1 MKLSR
6 ATGTRSTRLVA
17 FAVVLQLSMGLLSVA
32 VVDQPD
38 VQRQPAATPSTA
50 PEPRAAGAQRAAPS
64 AAELERAADTERK
77 GQVERLLAARSAA
90 ILGRDRTA
98 FLATVDPRAAALQ
111 ARQAAMFDALAA
123 VPIGTWEYRFN
134 QRSGRAADAA
144 LDLRYGRGLWWAPPV
159 TLSYGLAG
167 FDDIPT
173 IDKHHL
179 TFVRRDGRWL
189 LGADDDFDAVGGRTP
204 RALWERGPVAAVRA
218 PGVLALGHEDTSV
231 LRNVASL
238 TSAAI
243 PRVNEVW
250 GEQWG
255 KRVVV
260 IVPSSAQEMA
270 SLIDSTQDFSQI
282 AAVATAEV
290 SDASGEDA
298 IERILVN
305 PDTFTKL
312 GQLGRRVVLTHEVT
326 HVAARRVTGPAVP
339 AWLAEGLADYV
350 GYKDVKVPLSVAARN
365 LRKDVRAGRLPTALP
380 TDEAFNGG
388 NPALAQAYEQSWL
401 AVRLL
406 VERYGEAE
414 LLAFYR
420 AVGASEGSDSSVVL
434 STELR
439 DAFGID
445 DVRLIA
451 DWRAAL
457 QRQLG

>member
-1 MKLSR
+1 VKLPD
-6 ATGTRSTRLVA
+6 ATGARALRLVA
-17 FAVVLQLSMGLLSVA
+17 VAVVLQLSVGLLSVA
-32 VVDQPD
+32 VVDEPSTSRQP
-38 VQRQPAATPSTA
+38 VAAQPAA
-50 PEPRAAGAQRAAPS
+50 PESRAAGAQRAAPS
-64 AAELERAADTERK
+64 AAELERAADSERSDD
-77 GQVERLLAARSAA
+77 VRRLLTARAAAV
-90 ILGRDRTA
+90 LGRDRTA
-98 FLATVDPRAAALQ
+98 FLATVDPKAKSLR

-123 VPIGTWEYRFN
+123 VPLGIWDYRLDP
-134 QRSGRAADAA
+134 RTGRAADAA
-144 LDLRYGRGLWWAPPV
+144 LDARYGRGQWWAPSV

-167 FDDIPT
+167 FDDSPT
-173 IDKHHL
+173 VDEHHL

-189 LGADDDFDAVGGRTP
+189 LGADDDFDAVGGITP
-204 RALWERGPVAAVRA
+204 RALWERGSVVAVRQ
-218 PGVLALGHEDTSV
+218 PGVLALGHVDSAT

-238 TSAAI
+238 ASAAI
-243 PRVNEVW
+243 PRVTEVW

-260 IVPSSAQEMA
+260 IVPSSGAEMA

-290 SDASGEDA
+290 SEASDGDAT
-298 IERILVN
+298 ERILVN
-305 PDTFTKL
+305 PETFGKL

-326 HVAARRVTGPAVP
+326 HVAARRATGPAVP

-350 GYKDVKVPLSVAARN
+350 GYKQVKVPLSVAAKN
-365 LRKDVRAGRLPTALP
+365 LRRDVRDGRLPTALP
-380 TDEAFNGG
+380 TDEAFDGG

-420 AVGASEGSDSSVVL
+420 AVGASEGSDRSVVL

-445 DVRLIA
+445 DARLTA